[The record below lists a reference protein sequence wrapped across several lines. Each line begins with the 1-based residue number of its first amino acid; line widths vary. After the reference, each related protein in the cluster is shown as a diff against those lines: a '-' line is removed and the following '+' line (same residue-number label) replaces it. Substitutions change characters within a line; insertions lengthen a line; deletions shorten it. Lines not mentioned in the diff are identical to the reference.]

1 MPDKLKNMLKL
12 LQELWFVPFVVY
24 TAGLVY
30 VQGSFHPY
38 LGDLFI
44 FKDILSFYPVSQSLY
59 WINGIYI
66 SFFLALPVVTI
77 AVLASRK
84 DRRKPRR
91 APNRSNVRLRRFLYF
106 VFRNRKHPLLSLIH
120 GLLFLSFIITMILF
134 QILTLDKDLNLPLTV
149 QNIFFYSAFFLIFY
163 FSYQTA
169 SYFKMNAPA
178 TKLSIIFVTAIILI
192 FSIYLSGIHAQY
204 INIMKYEAQKSKIE
218 MSRVTLVNETLTLIK
233 MDISSDYY
241 IGYHTTSK
249 RSIFIA
255 KDNIDKIENF
265 QASYAGKKRLAD
277 PSALNDEEDAII
289 KTLQNYYDFKSQA
302 AKRTK
307 ACTQTCASFDAFKK
321 LQSNAYISNA
331 SDSIRLKYLQNN
343 PYRGKEEE
351 DYYGVD
357 FSLPERIESEA
368 RLKAVYVKEY
378 WKDDIFYIK
387 YTLQNVADLDK
398 NPWIIIKDEE
408 VVFDFQ

>member
-30 VQGSFHPY
+30 VQGSFQPY
-38 LGDLFI
+38 FGDMFI
-44 FKDILSFYPVSQSLY
+44 FKDILTFYPVSQSLY

-66 SFFLALPVVTI
+66 SFFLAIPVVTI

-91 APNRSNVRLRRFLYF
+91 APNRSNVRIRRFRYF
-106 VFRNRKHPLLSLIH
+106 VLRNRMHPLLLLIH
-120 GLLFLSFIITMILF
+120 GLLFLSFIITMIVF
-134 QILTLDKDLNLPLTV
+134 QILTLDKDSNLPLAV
-149 QNIFFYSAFFLIFY
+149 QNIFFYGAFFLIFY

-178 TKLSIIFVTAIILI
+178 TKISIIFVTAIILI

-204 INIMKYEAQKSKIE
+204 INISKYEAQKSTIE
-218 MSRVTLVNETLTLIK
+218 MSRVSLDNETLTLIK
-233 MDISSDYY
+233 MDISADYY
-241 IGYHTTSK
+241 IGYHTGTN
-249 RSIFIA
+249 RTIFIA
-255 KDNIDKIENF
+255 KDNINKIENF
-265 QASYAGKKRLAD
+265 QASYAGKKQLAD
-277 PSALNDEEDAII
+277 PSALNDEEDVII
-289 KTLQNYYDFKSQA
+289 KTLQSYYDFKIHSE
-302 AKRTK
+302 KLTK
-307 ACTQTCASFDAFKK
+307 SCTQSCASFDAFKK
-321 LQSNAYISNA
+321 LQSNAYLRNA

-351 DYYGVD
+351 DYFGVD
-357 FSLPERIESEA
+357 ISLPERIKGDA
-368 RLKAVYVKEY
+368 ALRAVYVKEY

-408 VVFDFQ
+408 VFFDFQ